1 MDSAATVVRQKGWPV
16 KVVAGAYGVS
26 RSQLYVRL
34 RDAQLSC
41 CASHTDDELPCAA
54 SVKGK
59 GLLGPRRRA
68 PLTEASAAADA
79 ADLVEIRALVHERQT
94 YGYRRAAAM
103 INRRR
108 RREGRRALNHKRAY
122 RLMRD
127 NHLLLQ
133 RHTGAQPGRVHDG
146 KVEVQAPNTRWCSD
160 SFEIRTWNGE
170 RVYVAFSLDCCDRE
184 SISFVASKADITGEN
199 IRDLMLAS
207 LQQRFGEQARQAPAA
222 IQWLSDNGGCYRA
235 AETIG
240 FAESIGLSPCFTPPY
255 SPQSNGMAESFV
267 KSFKR
272 DYVYVNELPDAN
284 AVITQ
289 LASWFHDYNHLR
301 PHKALKMMSPV
312 EYQQQAA

>member
-41 CASHTDDELPCAA
+41 CASSNSQKLPRAT

-59 GLLGPRRRA
+59 GPSGPRRRA

-108 RREGRRALNHKRAY
+108 RSQGRRALNHKRAY
-122 RLMRD
+122 RLMRE

-146 KVEVQAPNTRWCSD
+146 KIEVQAPNTRWCSD
-160 SFEIRTWNGE
+160 TFEIRIWNGE
-170 RVYVAFSLDCCDRE
+170 RVYVGFSLDCCDRE
-184 SISFVASKADITGEN
+184 SIAFVASKTDITGEN

-207 LQQRFGEQARQAPAA
+207 LQQRFGDHARQAPAT

-235 AETIG
+235 LETIE
-240 FAESIGLSPCFTPPY
+240 FAESIGLNPCFTPPY

-272 DYVYVNELPDAN
+272 DYVYVNELPDADT
-284 AVITQ
+284 VIAK
-289 LASWFHDYNHLR
+289 LAGWFHDYNHLR

>member
-1 MDSAATVVRQKGWPV
+1 MDTAAAVVRHKEWPV
-16 KVVAGAYGVS
+16 KAVAGAFCVS

-41 CASHTDDELPCAA
+41 CASHDGQELPRAA

-59 GLLGPRRRA
+59 GPLGPRRRA

-79 ADLVEIRALVHERQT
+79 ADLVEIRALVHQRQT

-108 RREGRRALNHKRAY
+108 RSQGRRALNHKRAY
-122 RLMRD
+122 RLMRE

-146 KVEVQAPNTRWCSD
+146 KVEVEAPNTRWCSD
-160 SFEIRTWNGE
+160 TFEIRTWNGE
-170 RVYVAFSLDCCDRE
+170 RVFVAFSLDCCDRE
-184 SISFVASKADITGEN
+184 SISFVASKTDITGEN
-199 IRDLMLAS
+199 IRDLMLTS
-207 LQQRFGEQARQAPAA
+207 LQQRFGDHAREAPAT

-235 AETIG
+235 AETIE
-240 FAESIGLSPCFTPPY
+240 FAESIGLCPCFTPPY

-272 DYVYVNELPDAN
+272 DYVYVNELPDADS
-284 AVITQ
+284 VIAK
-289 LASWFHDYNHLR
+289 LACWFWDYNHLR
-301 PHKALKMMSPV
+301 PHKALKMMSPL